1 MKRQVTNNLFEFM
14 LLFNLGGFIY
24 YMIEIL
30 TRGYSHWTMFL
41 LGGLCFLIVGAIN
54 NFLPWE
60 MYFEVQ
66 SILGAGIITVL
77 EFITGIIVNI
87 ILGWNVWDYS
97 DRPFNLLGQIC
108 LPFSLIWIV
117 LSAVIIIVDD
127 YIRYKL
133 FKEKKPY
140 YISWIINKIRG
151 DNK

>member
-66 SILGAGIITVL
+66 SILV
-77 EFITGIIVNI
+77 
-87 ILGWNVWDYS
+87 D
-97 DRPFNLLGQIC
+97 
-108 LPFSLIWIV
+108 
-117 LSAVIIIVDD
+117 LS
-127 YIRYKL
+127 
-133 FKEKKPY
+133 
-140 YISWIINKIRG
+140 
-151 DNK
+151 

>member
-1 MKRQVTNNLFEFM
+1 
-14 LLFNLGGFIY
+14 
-24 YMIEIL
+24 
-30 TRGYSHWTMFL
+30 MFL

-66 SILGAGIITVL
+66 SILGAIIITIF
-77 EFITGIIVNI
+77 EFIVGVIVNI
-87 ILGWNVWDYS
+87 ILKWNVWNYATV
-97 DRPFNLLGQIC
+97 PFNIMGQIC

-133 FKEKKPY
+133 FKEKNH
-140 YISWIINKIRG
+140 IILVG
-151 DNK
+151 L